1 MTSQHTADYPTL
13 QEVLRLPVFAGCT
26 VCGGAA
32 GLGRRVSGVNLTD
45 TPDYARWLAQGELL
59 ITTGFAIAD
68 DPQAVDALLP
78 TAAEKGLSGVGIKPG
93 RYLPSPLPA
102 ALAEKADRLGL
113 PLLQLP
119 TDMRFAELA
128 DAVSREIAR
137 RRIPAE
143 QERQLAVLLHHL
155 ISGAPLS
162 EAMERQAAESGI
174 HLECPHILMWIQADA
189 PELQRRSW
197 LHEVEER
204 YRALGA
210 DMWGALSEDGFLL
223 ALEADDL
230 FALEMPLRR
239 GDGGLCR
246 RPRRYLRRQPPLR
259 RYGGFSESRPQCPHG
274 APHGGAN
281 GNTLRDRRPSGG
293 GTAAGGILPG
303 GNGRLYPS
311 AAGNA
316 PAAARAAA
324 ARAAGHAGEL
334 AALYGQPAPDG
345 AGAAPALQHR
355 ELPAPAAM
363 VAAGGRSG
371 RSDEAIGIGN
381 GPVSVP
387 VQAHIK
393 E

>member
-1 MTSQHTADYPTL
+1 MTSQRTADYPTL

-93 RYLPSPLPA
+93 RYLPGPLPA

-174 HLECPHILMWIQADA
+174 HLECPHILMWIRADA

-204 YRALGA
+204 CRALGA

-230 FALEMPLRR
+230 FALEIPLRR
-239 GDGGLCR
+239 VMADFAAVHGVICGI
-246 RPRRYLRRQPPLR
+246 
-259 RYGGFSESRPQCPHG
+259 SRPY
-274 APHGGAN
+274 
-281 GNTLRDRRPSGG
+281 G
-293 GTAAGGILPG
+293 GTAGFQKAD
-303 GNGRLYPS
+303 RS
-311 AAGNA
+311 
-316 PAAARAAA
+316 ARAALHMA
-324 ARAAGHAGEL
+324 ARTEAPCVTDDPAGVVRLLEESSPAETDAYIHRQLGTLLRQPEPRRQEL
-334 AALYGQPAPDG
+334 LDTLASWLRCMVNHRRMARELHLHYNTVSYRLQQLWLLLEADPVDPMKRLALETALY
-345 AGAAPALQHR
+345 LYWYR
-355 ELPAPAAM
+355 
-363 VAAGGRSG
+363 RT
-371 RSDEAIGIGN
+371 
-381 GPVSVP
+381 
-387 VQAHIK
+387 
-393 E
+393 

>member
-239 GDGGLCR
+239 VMADFAADHGVIFGVS
-246 RPRRYLRRQPPLR
+246 RP
-259 RYGGFSESRPQCPHG
+259 YGGTVGFQK
-274 APHGGAN
+274 A
-281 GNTLRDRRPSGG
+281 DRS
-293 GTAAGGILPG
+293 
-303 GNGRLYPS
+303 
-311 AAGNA
+311 
-316 PAAARAAA
+316 ARAALRMA
-324 ARAAGHAGEL
+324 ARTETPCVTDDPAGVVRLLEESSPAETDAYIHRQLGTLLRQPEPRRQEL
-334 AALYGQPAPDG
+334 LDTLASWLRGMGNQRRMARELHLHYNTVSYRLQQLWLLLEADPVDPMKRLALETALY
-345 AGAAPALQHR
+345 LYR
-355 ELPAPAAM
+355 Y
-363 VAAGGRSG
+363 R
-371 RSDEAIGIGN
+371 RT
-381 GPVSVP
+381 
-387 VQAHIK
+387 
-393 E
+393 

>member
-59 ITTGFAIAD
+59 ITTGFAIAY

-93 RYLPSPLPA
+93 RYLPGPLPA

-174 HLECPHILMWIQADA
+174 HLGCPHILLWMRADA

-204 YRALGA
+204 CRALGA

-230 FALEMPLRR
+230 FALEIPLRR
-239 GDGGLCR
+239 VMADFAAVHGVICGI
-246 RPRRYLRRQPPLR
+246 
-259 RYGGFSESRPQCPHG
+259 SRPY
-274 APHGGAN
+274 
-281 GNTLRDRRPSGG
+281 G
-293 GTAAGGILPG
+293 GTAGFQKAD
-303 GNGRLYPS
+303 RS
-311 AAGNA
+311 
-316 PAAARAAA
+316 ARAALHMA
-324 ARAAGHAGEL
+324 ARTEAPCVTDDPAGVVRLLEESSPAETDAYIHRQLGTLLRQPEPRRQEL
-334 AALYGQPAPDG
+334 LDTLASWLRCMGNQRRMPRELHLPYTTVSSRLQQLWLLLEADPVDPMKRLALETALY
-345 AGAAPALQHR
+345 LYWYR
-355 ELPAPAAM
+355 
-363 VAAGGRSG
+363 RT
-371 RSDEAIGIGN
+371 
-381 GPVSVP
+381 
-387 VQAHIK
+387 
-393 E
+393 

>member
-59 ITTGFAIAD
+59 ITTGFAIAY

-93 RYLPSPLPA
+93 RYLPGPLPA

-162 EAMERQAAESGI
+162 EAMERPVSIWDVRISCCG
-174 HLECPHILMWIQADA
+174 CGLM
-189 PELQRRSW
+189 RRSCSG
-197 LHEVEER
+197 
-204 YRALGA
+204 ALGCT
-210 DMWGALSEDGFLL
+210 
-223 ALEADDL
+223 
-230 FALEMPLRR
+230 R
-239 GDGGLCR
+239 
-246 RPRRYLRRQPPLR
+246 
-259 RYGGFSESRPQCPHG
+259 
-274 APHGGAN
+274 
-281 GNTLRDRRPSGG
+281 
-293 GTAAGGILPG
+293 
-303 GNGRLYPS
+303 
-311 AAGNA
+311 
-316 PAAARAAA
+316 
-324 ARAAGHAGEL
+324 
-334 AALYGQPAPDG
+334 
-345 AGAAPALQHR
+345 
-355 ELPAPAAM
+355 
-363 VAAGGRSG
+363 
-371 RSDEAIGIGN
+371 
-381 GPVSVP
+381 
-387 VQAHIK
+387 
-393 E
+393 

>member
-93 RYLPSPLPA
+93 RYLPGPLPA
-102 ALAEKADRLGL
+102 VLAEKADRLGL

-174 HLECPHILMWIQADA
+174 HLECPHILMRIRADA

-197 LHEVEER
+197 LHEAEER
-204 YRALGA
+204 CRALGA
-210 DMWGALSEDGFLL
+210 DMWGALSEDGLLL

-230 FALEMPLRR
+230 FALEMPLWQVMADFAADH
-239 GDGGLCR
+239 GVICGVS
-246 RPRRYLRRQPPLR
+246 RP
-259 RYGGFSESRPQCPHG
+259 YGGTVGFQK
-274 APHGGAN
+274 A
-281 GNTLRDRRPSGG
+281 DRS
-293 GTAAGGILPG
+293 
-303 GNGRLYPS
+303 
-311 AAGNA
+311 
-316 PAAARAAA
+316 ARAALRMA
-324 ARAAGHAGEL
+324 ARTEAPCVTDDPAGAVRLLEESSPAETDAYIHRQLGTLLRQPEPRRQEL
-334 AALYGQPAPDG
+334 LDTLASRLRCMGNQRRMARELHLHYNTVSYRLQQLWLLLEADPVDPMKRLALETALY
-345 AGAAPALQHR
+345 LYWYR
-355 ELPAPAAM
+355 
-363 VAAGGRSG
+363 RT
-371 RSDEAIGIGN
+371 
-381 GPVSVP
+381 
-387 VQAHIK
+387 
-393 E
+393 

>member
-45 TPDYARWLAQGELL
+45 TPDYAHWLAQGELL

-93 RYLPSPLPA
+93 RYLPGPLPA

-162 EAMERQAAESGI
+162 EEMERQAAESGI
-174 HLECPHILMWIQADA
+174 HLECPHILLRIRADA

-204 YRALGA
+204 CRALGA
-210 DMWGALSEDGFLL
+210 DMWGALLEDGLL
-223 ALEADDL
+223 LVLEADDL
-230 FALEMPLRR
+230 FALEIPLRR
-239 GDGGLCR
+239 VMADFAADHGVICGVS
-246 RPRRYLRRQPPLR
+246 RP
-259 RYGGFSESRPQCPHG
+259 YGGTVGFQK
-274 APHGGAN
+274 A
-281 GNTLRDRRPSGG
+281 DRS
-293 GTAAGGILPG
+293 
-303 GNGRLYPS
+303 
-311 AAGNA
+311 
-316 PAAARAAA
+316 ARAALRMA
-324 ARAAGHAGEL
+324 ARTETPCVTDDPAGVVRLLEESSPAETDAYIHRQLGTLLRQPEPRRQEL
-334 AALYGQPAPDG
+334 LDTLANWLRCMGNQRRMARELHLHYNTVSYRLQQLWMLLEADPVDPMKRLALETALY
-345 AGAAPALQHR
+345 LYWYR
-355 ELPAPAAM
+355 
-363 VAAGGRSG
+363 RT
-371 RSDEAIGIGN
+371 
-381 GPVSVP
+381 
-387 VQAHIK
+387 
-393 E
+393 

>member
-93 RYLPSPLPA
+93 RYLPGPLPA
-102 ALAEKADRLGL
+102 ALVEKADRLGL

-174 HLECPHILMWIQADA
+174 HLECPHILLRIRADA

-204 YRALGA
+204 CRALGA
-210 DMWGALSEDGFLL
+210 DMWGALLEDGLL
-223 ALEADDL
+223 LVLEADDL
-230 FALEMPLRR
+230 FALEIPLRR
-239 GDGGLCR
+239 VMADFAADHGVICGVS
-246 RPRRYLRRQPPLR
+246 RP
-259 RYGGFSESRPQCPHG
+259 YGGTVGFQK
-274 APHGGAN
+274 A
-281 GNTLRDRRPSGG
+281 DRS
-293 GTAAGGILPG
+293 
-303 GNGRLYPS
+303 
-311 AAGNA
+311 
-316 PAAARAAA
+316 ARAALRMA
-324 ARAAGHAGEL
+324 ARTETPCVTDDPAGVVRLLEESSPAETDAYIHRQLGTLLRQPEPRRQEL
-334 AALYGQPAPDG
+334 LDTLANWLRCMGNQRRMARELHLHYNTVSYRLQQLWMLLEADPVDPMKRLALETALY
-345 AGAAPALQHR
+345 LYR
-355 ELPAPAAM
+355 Y
-363 VAAGGRSG
+363 R
-371 RSDEAIGIGN
+371 RT
-381 GPVSVP
+381 
-387 VQAHIK
+387 
-393 E
+393 

>member
-137 RRIPAE
+137 RRDTGGAGAAAGRTTAPSHLRRAAE
-143 QERQLAVLLHHL
+143 RSRWSGRRRSPVS
-155 ISGAPLS
+155 IWNVRISCCGYGRMRRNCSGALGCT
-162 EAMERQAAESGI
+162 RQKS
-174 HLECPHILMWIQADA
+174 CC
-189 PELQRRSW
+189 
-197 LHEVEER
+197 
-204 YRALGA
+204 RALGA
-210 DMWGALSEDGFLL
+210 DMWGALLEDGLL
-223 ALEADDL
+223 LVLEADDL
-230 FALEMPLRR
+230 YALEIPLRQVMADFAADH
-239 GDGGLCR
+239 GV
-246 RPRRYLRRQPPLR
+246 PPAA
-259 RYGGFSESRPQCPHG
+259 SA
-274 APHGGAN
+274 AP
-281 GNTLRDRRPSGG
+281 
-293 GTAAGGILPG
+293 TAA
-303 GNGRLYPS
+303 R
-311 AAGNA
+311 
-316 PAAARAAA
+316 RAS
-324 ARAAGHAGEL
+324 GK
-334 AALYGQPAPDG
+334 QT
-345 AGAAPALQHR
+345 AAPARRSAWRRRR
-355 ELPAPAAM
+355 ERPA
-363 VAAGGRSG
+363 
-371 RSDEAIGIGN
+371 
-381 GPVSVP
+381 
-387 VQAHIK
+387 
-393 E
+393 

>member
-78 TAAEKGLSGVGIKPG
+78 TAAEKGLSGVGIKLG

-174 HLECPHILMWIQADA
+174 HLECPHILLWIRADA

-197 LHEVEER
+197 LHEAEER
-204 YRALGA
+204 CRALGA

-230 FALEMPLRR
+230 FALEMPLWQVMADFAAVH
-239 GDGGLCR
+239 GVICGIS
-246 RPRRYLRRQPPLR
+246 RP
-259 RYGGFSESRPQCPHG
+259 YGGAMGFQK
-274 APHGGAN
+274 A
-281 GNTLRDRRPSGG
+281 DRS
-293 GTAAGGILPG
+293 
-303 GNGRLYPS
+303 
-311 AAGNA
+311 
-316 PAAARAAA
+316 ARAALHMA
-324 ARAAGHAGEL
+324 ARTETPCVTDDPAGVVRLLEESSPAETDAYIHRQLGTLLRQPEPRRQEL
-334 AALYGQPAPDG
+334 LDTLASWLRCMGNQRWMARELHLHYNTVSYRLQQLWLLLEADPVDPMKRLALETALY
-345 AGAAPALQHR
+345 LYWYR
-355 ELPAPAAM
+355 
-363 VAAGGRSG
+363 RT
-371 RSDEAIGIGN
+371 
-381 GPVSVP
+381 
-387 VQAHIK
+387 
-393 E
+393 

>member
-13 QEVLRLPVFAGCT
+13 QEVLRLSVFAGCT

-143 QERQLAVLLHHL
+143 QERQLAVLLRHL

-174 HLECPHILMWIQADA
+174 HLECPHILLRIRADA

-197 LHEVEER
+197 LHEAEEHC
-204 YRALGA
+204 RALGT
-210 DMWGALSEDGFLL
+210 DMWGALLEDGLL
-223 ALEADDL
+223 LVLEADDL
-230 FALEMPLRR
+230 FALEMPLWQVMADFAAVH
-239 GDGGLCR
+239 GVIC
-246 RPRRYLRRQPPLR
+246 
-259 RYGGFSESRPQCPHG
+259 SVSRPY
-274 APHGGAN
+274 
-281 GNTLRDRRPSGG
+281 G
-293 GTAAGGILPG
+293 GTAGFQKAD
-303 GNGRLYPS
+303 RS
-311 AAGNA
+311 ARAVLHM
-316 PAAARAAA
+316 AARSEAPCVTDDPAGVVRLLEESSPA
-324 ARAAGHAGEL
+324 ETDAYIHRQLGTLLRQPEPRRQELLDTLASWLRCMGNQHRMAREL
-334 AALYGQPAPDG
+334 HLHYNTVSYRLQQLWMLLEADPVDPMKRLALETALY
-345 AGAAPALQHR
+345 LYWYR
-355 ELPAPAAM
+355 
-363 VAAGGRSG
+363 RT
-371 RSDEAIGIGN
+371 
-381 GPVSVP
+381 
-387 VQAHIK
+387 
-393 E
+393 

>member
-45 TPDYARWLAQGELL
+45 TPDYAHWLAQGELL

-93 RYLPSPLPA
+93 RYLPGPLPA

-162 EAMERQAAESGI
+162 EEMERQAAESGI
-174 HLECPHILMWIQADA
+174 HLECPHILLRIRADA

-204 YRALGA
+204 CRALGA
-210 DMWGALSEDGFLL
+210 DMWGALLEDGLL
-223 ALEADDL
+223 LVLEADDL
-230 FALEMPLRR
+230 FALEIPLRR
-239 GDGGLCR
+239 VMADFAADHGVICGVS
-246 RPRRYLRRQPPLR
+246 RP
-259 RYGGFSESRPQCPHG
+259 YGGTVGFQK
-274 APHGGAN
+274 A
-281 GNTLRDRRPSGG
+281 DRS
-293 GTAAGGILPG
+293 
-303 GNGRLYPS
+303 
-311 AAGNA
+311 
-316 PAAARAAA
+316 ARAALHMA
-324 ARAAGHAGEL
+324 ARSEAPCVTDDPAGVVRLLEESSPAETDAYIHRQLGTLLRQPEPRRQEL
-334 AALYGQPAPDG
+334 LDTLANWLRCMGNQRRMARELHLHYNTVSYRLQQLWMLLEADPVDPMKRLALETALY
-345 AGAAPALQHR
+345 LYWYR
-355 ELPAPAAM
+355 
-363 VAAGGRSG
+363 RT
-371 RSDEAIGIGN
+371 
-381 GPVSVP
+381 
-387 VQAHIK
+387 
-393 E
+393 

>member
-137 RRIPAE
+137 RRIPVE

-162 EAMERQAAESGI
+162 EAMARQAAESGI
-174 HLECPHILMWIQADA
+174 HSECPHILLRIRADA

-197 LHEVEER
+197 LHEAEER
-204 YRALGA
+204 CRALGA

-230 FALEMPLRR
+230 FALEMPLWQVMADFAAVH
-239 GDGGLCR
+239 GVICGVS
-246 RPRRYLRRQPPLR
+246 RP
-259 RYGGFSESRPQCPHG
+259 YGGTVGFQK
-274 APHGGAN
+274 A
-281 GNTLRDRRPSGG
+281 DRS
-293 GTAAGGILPG
+293 
-303 GNGRLYPS
+303 
-311 AAGNA
+311 
-316 PAAARAAA
+316 ARAALRMA
-324 ARAAGHAGEL
+324 ARTEAPCVTDDPAGVVRLLEESSPAETEAYIHRQLGTLLRQPEPRRQEL
-334 AALYGQPAPDG
+334 LDTLASWLRCMGNQRRMA
-345 AGAAPALQHR
+345 R
-355 ELPAPAAM
+355 ELHLHYNTVSYRLQQLWM
-363 VAAGGRSG
+363 LL
-371 RSDEAIGIGN
+371 EAD
-381 GPVSVP
+381 PVDP
-387 VQAHIK
+387 M
-393 E
+393 

>member
-93 RYLPSPLPA
+93 RYLPGPLPA

-174 HLECPHILMWIQADA
+174 HLERPHTLLRIRADA

-197 LHEVEER
+197 LHEVEENC
-204 YRALGA
+204 RALGA

-230 FALEMPLRR
+230 FALEIPLRR
-239 GDGGLCR
+239 VMADFAAVHGVICGVS
-246 RPRRYLRRQPPLR
+246 RP
-259 RYGGFSESRPQCPHG
+259 YGGTVGFQK
-274 APHGGAN
+274 A
-281 GNTLRDRRPSGG
+281 DRS
-293 GTAAGGILPG
+293 
-303 GNGRLYPS
+303 
-311 AAGNA
+311 
-316 PAAARAAA
+316 ARAALHMA
-324 ARAAGHAGEL
+324 ARSEAPCVTDDPAGVVRLLEESSPAETDAYIHRQLGTLLRQPEPRRQEL
-334 AALYGQPAPDG
+334 LDTLASWLRCMGNQRQMARELHLHYNTVSYRLQQLWMLLEADPVDPMKRLALETALY
-345 AGAAPALQHR
+345 LYR
-355 ELPAPAAM
+355 Y
-363 VAAGGRSG
+363 GRT
-371 RSDEAIGIGN
+371 
-381 GPVSVP
+381 
-387 VQAHIK
+387 
-393 E
+393 

>member
-68 DPQAVDALLP
+68 DPQAVNALLP

-174 HLECPHILMWIQADA
+174 HLECPHILMWIRADA

-204 YRALGA
+204 CRALGA

-230 FALEMPLRR
+230 FALEMPLR
-239 GDGGLCR
+239 
-246 RPRRYLRRQPPLR
+246 QPPLR
-259 RYGGFSESRPQCPHG
+259 RYGGFSESRPQRPRG

-303 GNGRLYPS
+303 GNGSIYTAAVGNALA
-311 AAGNA
+311 AAGV
-316 PAAARAAA
+316 AA

-371 RSDEAIGIGN
+371 RSDEAIGIRN